1 MLRNRENGLMSR
13 FGCYVVNSRMDFDD
27 HVWDVEEEGNMLQR
41 QFFQMLPTDFTKQE
55 AIQQAQVL
63 GVSVKTIE
71 VWLQKYIQSSQI
83 ERVMHGSYRKA
94 ICKTA

>member
-1 MLRNRENGLMSR
+1 MGYALLYIRHDLLIS
-13 FGCYVVNSRMDFDD
+13 S
-27 HVWDVEEEGNMLQR
+27 
-41 QFFQMLPTDFTKQE
+41 TDFTKQE
-55 AIQQAQVL
+55 AVKQAEVL

-71 VWLQKYIQSSQI
+71 VWLQKYIQSSHI

>member
-1 MLRNRENGLMSR
+1 MLLIGHKLLMHAAM
-13 FGCYVVNSRMDFDD
+13 V
-27 HVWDVEEEGNMLQR
+27 
-41 QFFQMLPTDFTKQE
+41 FQMLPTDFTKQE
-55 AIQQAQVL
+55 AVKQAEVL

-71 VWLQKYIQSSQI
+71 VWLQKYIQSSHI

>member
-41 QFFQMLPTDFTKQE
+41 QFFQMLPTDFTKQD
-55 AIQQAQVL
+55 AVNQAQVL
-63 GVSVKTIE
+63 GVNVRTMEDWIE
-71 VWLQKYIQSSQI
+71 KMIKQAYI
-83 ERVMHGSYRKA
+83 ERFMKGMYQKITCQIA
-94 ICKTA
+94 

>member
-1 MLRNRENGLMSR
+1 MATLFYYLVHGLFIS
-13 FGCYVVNSRMDFDD
+13 S
-27 HVWDVEEEGNMLQR
+27 
-41 QFFQMLPTDFTKQE
+41 TDFTKQD
-55 AIQQAQVL
+55 AVKQAEVL

-71 VWLQKYIQSSQI
+71 VWLQKYVQSSHI